1 MPHLD
6 SLRTLACTLVII
18 QHWYSDVPL
27 LGWFT
32 RFELGK
38 MGVLLF
44 FVLSGFL
51 ITQILLI
58 NRRQLEDGNESLGQ
72 ILRTFYVRRSLRI
85 FPIYYLTVLAFYFR
99 DFNGISEN
107 ITWYALYSSNIL
119 TYINQKWD
127 GSTGPYWS
135 LAVEEQFYLIWPVLI
150 LTCRKTWLQRTLLV
164 AILLGPLSRLL
175 AFLAALHFLG
185 ESKVSF
191 SMVLMPGCLDSFSLG
206 ALLAYARHEGN
217 QGLIRTAE
225 SKFLLASSALLSLA
239 CLQFR
244 GSMIFLLVFPAA
256 FSLLSLCL
264 IQRASQQTTPV
275 FPGAFLLFNG
285 LTRQLGRVSYGMYLY
300 HCCIW
305 WLYGNMVYLQ
315 DRFLPQ
321 SLRLLQESS
330 AYAPAVWNLLQYGL
344 LISVTFASWLIIEK
358 QALKLKSFFIYRG
371 N

>member
-6 SLRTLACTLVII
+6 SLRALACMFVII
-18 QHWYSDVPL
+18 QHWYGDVSL

-58 NRRQLEDGNESLGQ
+58 SRRQLESGNESLGQ

-85 FPIYYLTVLAFYFR
+85 FPIYYLTVFVFYFR
-99 DFNGISEN
+99 DFNGISEKL
-107 ITWYALYSSNIL
+107 TWYAFYSSNIL

-127 GSTGPYWS
+127 GATGPYWS

-150 LTCRKTWLQRTLLV
+150 LTCRKAWLQRTLLMV
-164 AILLGPLSRLL
+164 ILLGPLSRLL
-175 AFLAALHFLG
+175 AFLAALHFLEG
-185 ESKVSF
+185 AKVSF

-206 ALLAYARHEGN
+206 ALLAHARHEGN
-217 QGLIRTAE
+217 EGLIKAAE
-225 SKFLLASSALLSLA
+225 SKLLLASSALISLV

-244 GSMIFLLVFPAA
+244 GSIFFLLVFPAA

-264 IQRASQQTTPV
+264 IQRASRETTPV
-275 FPGAFLLFNG
+275 FPGAFLFFNG
-285 LTRQLGRVSYGMYLY
+285 ITRKLGRVSYGMYLY

-315 DRFLPQ
+315 DRFMPQ
-321 SLRLLQESS
+321 NFRLLQESS
-330 AYAPAVWNLLQYGL
+330 AYAPGVWNLLQYGL
-344 LISVTFASWLIIEK
+344 LLSVTFASWLIIEK
-358 QALKLKSFFIYRG
+358 PALKVKSFFTYRG